1 MQKIRMVALAGSTR
15 RGSLNQQLV
24 AEVARRTAHAEVQVL
39 NLNHYPLPLY
49 DGDLEGSRGV
59 PETAQELARI
69 LATGDALVI
78 ASPEYNASM
87 SAVLKNVL
95 DWVSRVG
102 RVFEGKPVMLLSAS
116 PGSLG
121 GLQGLGHLRAVFT
134 ALGALVLPG
143 QRAVAKAH
151 EAFDSE
157 GRLLDEQL
165 GSDLDRLTSELVRVA
180 GRLAPAA
187 LC

>member
-1 MQKIRMVALAGSTR
+1 
-15 RGSLNQQLV
+15 
-24 AEVARRTAHAEVQVL
+24 
-39 NLNHYPLPLY
+39 
-49 DGDLEGSRGV
+49 
-59 PETAQELARI
+59 
-69 LATGDALVI
+69 
-78 ASPEYNASM
+78 M

-134 ALGALVLPG
+134 ALGALVLP

-165 GSDLDRLTSELVRVA
+165 GSDLDRLTSELVVPVA